1 METNMDYLASENMK
15 LRFDTN
21 LRIDERVRELE
32 KQVEELTELNKT
44 ATEKQTN
51 LLKEH
56 DRVLELVKTLVDS
69 NSQLIE
75 KSGRSGRRSSMPKLE
90 SPRQTGR

>member
-32 KQVEELTELNKT
+32 K
-44 ATEKQTN
+44 
-51 LLKEH
+51 
-56 DRVLELVKTLVDS
+56 
-69 NSQLIE
+69 
-75 KSGRSGRRSSMPKLE
+75 
-90 SPRQTGR
+90 